1 MTTALLANGSRLKF
15 PRLNLIDVIWKN
27 RPPKPNGQIYIH
39 EEKYAGK
46 PANEKIDDIR
56 AWIRAQKPHTTYST
70 AKSSPNGK
78 VSMSNTPTATIIASL
93 PNVAWILNL
102 RGSDLPF
109 TPVFHA
115 YLFVSV
121 AAAVL
126 FVDRKKVNMDV
137 ERYLKEMGVVLRD
150 YTDVFTFLRT
160 GGWGAGRVS
169 VLGSSQLIALLT
181 WFYDRYLSS
190 RRHPTSSLSC
200 SAHHDT
206 SYRRHTAMR

>member
-1 MTTALLANGSRLKF
+1 
-15 PRLNLIDVIWKN
+15 
-27 RPPKPNGQIYIH
+27 
-39 EEKYAGK
+39 
-46 PANEKIDDIR
+46 
-56 AWIRAQKPHTTYST
+56 
-70 AKSSPNGK
+70 
-78 VSMSNTPTATIIASL
+78 MSNTPTATIISSL

-126 FVDRKKVNMDV
+126 FVDRKKVNQEV
-137 ERYLKEMGVVLRD
+137 ERYLKDMGVVLRD

-169 VLGSSQLIALLT
+169 LRIE
-181 WFYDRYLSS
+181 
-190 RRHPTSSLSC
+190 SC
-200 SAHHDT
+200 
-206 SYRRHTAMR
+206 R